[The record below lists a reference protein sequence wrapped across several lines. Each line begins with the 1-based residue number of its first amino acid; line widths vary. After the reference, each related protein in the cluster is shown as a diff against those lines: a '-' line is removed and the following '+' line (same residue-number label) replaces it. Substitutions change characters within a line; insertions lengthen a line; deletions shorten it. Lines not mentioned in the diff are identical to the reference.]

1 MIIPAKLRIGDQ
13 IRVVAPARSLSL
25 ITSATREIA
34 TETLQKMGLKVTFS
48 RNCEASDQFLSASIA
63 ERVAD
68 LHEAFLDPAVKG
80 VLTVIGGYNSNQLL
94 RELDYDLI
102 KTHPK
107 ILCGYS
113 DITALANAI
122 YQQTGLVTYSGPHY
136 STFGMQQGSEYT
148 IEYFQKCLF
157 DEAEFLV
164 NPATTWSD
172 DPWYLDQA
180 NRTFY
185 PNQGYQVLVPGK
197 AVGKSL
203 GGNLGTL
210 NLLQGTEFMPDLK
223 DSILWLEDDELTFP
237 ETFDRTLQS
246 LIQQPGF
253 NQVRGIIL
261 GRFQLASKLKIEVLR
276 EIVKAKKELQQIPIV
291 AEVDFGHTT
300 PQLTFPIGGRV
311 ELDANQAGVTLKI
324 KEH

>member
-80 VLTVIGGYNSNQLL
+80 ILTVIGGYNSNQLL

-276 EIVKAKKELQQIPIV
+276 EIIKAKKELQQIPIV